1 MIKSLMDKQRCT
13 MFLETTKHGEM
24 QSTQTDSAQ
33 KDNPAG
39 PGYAIGACACPARG
53 HKQSSPLHFL
63 CKLMSS
69 NALPEV
75 CHDFCLSI
83 DSLLQYKVKA
93 PGRTADLYS
102 FFPHSPQP

>member
-1 MIKSLMDKQRCT
+1 MIKSLMDEQRCT

-53 HKQSSPLHFL
+53 HNHLHL
-63 CKLMSS
+63 CISY
-69 NALPEV
+69 A
-75 CHDFCLSI
+75 C
-83 DSLLQYKVKA
+83 
-93 PGRTADLYS
+93 
-102 FFPHSPQP
+102 